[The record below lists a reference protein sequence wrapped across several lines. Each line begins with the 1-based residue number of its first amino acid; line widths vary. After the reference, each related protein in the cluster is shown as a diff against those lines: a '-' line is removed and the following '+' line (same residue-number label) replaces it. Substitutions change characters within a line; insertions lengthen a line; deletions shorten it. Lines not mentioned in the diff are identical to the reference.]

1 MSEKFTTARISKS
14 GEKFEILVKPDLAL
28 EYKMGKQQLGVS
40 QLLVI
45 DEVYSDA
52 GKGTHASAEKLQKAF
67 GTEDPLAIAEEIMKH
82 GELQLTTDQRRQLVE
97 DKRKQIVAFIARNCI
112 DPRSATPHPPMRIE
126 QAMNQIKYSIDP
138 FKSADEQ
145 AKDVIEELR
154 ALIPIKME
162 QMRVAIKILAEFAPK
177 GYGAVKGYGTISK
190 EEWQADGAL
199 VAVVEMPA
207 GLYGPFVERLG
218 KVTQGTIQTKI
229 LK

>member
-14 GEKFEILVKPDLAL
+14 GEKFEILVKPDPAL
-28 EYKMGKQQLGVS
+28 EYKMGKQLGIS

-112 DPRSATPHPPMRIE
+112 DPRTGTPHPPIRIE

-138 FKSADEQ
+138 FKNADEQ

-154 ALIPIKME
+154 ALLPIKME

-177 GYGAVKGYGTISK
+177 GYGAVKGYGTISR

-207 GLYGPFVERLG
+207 GLYGPFIERLG

>member
-14 GEKFEILVKPDLAL
+14 GEKFEVLVKPDPAL
-28 EYKMGKQQLGVS
+28 EYKMGKPLPIS
-40 QLLVI
+40 QLLAI
-45 DEVYSDA
+45 DEIYSDA
-52 GKGTHASAEKLQKAF
+52 GKGTRASAEKLQKAF
-67 GTEDPLAIAEEIMKH
+67 STQDPLTVAEEIMKH

-97 DKRKQIVAFIARNCI
+97 EKRRQIVAFVARNCI
-112 DPRSATPHPPMRIE
+112 DPRTGTPHPPIRIE
-126 QAMNQIKYSIDP
+126 QAMSQIKYSIDP

-154 ALIPIKME
+154 ALLPIKME
-162 QMRVAIKILAEFAPK
+162 HMRVAVKVLAEYAPK
-177 GYGAVKGYGTISK
+177 GYGAIKGYGTISR

-207 GLYGPFVERLG
+207 GLYGPFIERLG
-218 KVTQGTIQTKI
+218 KVTQGTIQTKV

>member
-14 GEKFEILVKPDLAL
+14 GEKFEILVKPDPAL
-28 EYKMGKQQLGVS
+28 EYKMGKQLGIS

-67 GTEDPLAIAEEIMKH
+67 GTEDPIAIAEEIMKH

-97 DKRKQIVAFIARNCI
+97 DKRKQIVAFVARNCI
-112 DPRSATPHPPMRIE
+112 DPRTGTPHPPIRIE
-126 QAMNQIKYSIDP
+126 QAMNEIRYSIDP
-138 FKSADEQ
+138 FKNADEQ
-145 AKDVIEELR
+145 AKDVIDELR

-177 GYGAVKGYGTISK
+177 GYGAAKGYGTISR

-207 GLYGPFVERLG
+207 GVYGPFVERLG
-218 KVTQGTIQTKI
+218 KITQGTIQTKI

>member
-14 GEKFEILVKPDLAL
+14 GEKFEVLVKPDQAL
-28 EYKMGKQQLGVS
+28 EYKMGKPLPIS

-45 DEVYSDA
+45 DEIYSDA
-52 GKGTHASAEKLQKAF
+52 GKGTRASTEKLQKAF
-67 GTEDPLAIAEEIMKH
+67 ATQDPLTIAEEIMKH

-97 DKRKQIVAFIARNCI
+97 DKRKQIIAFVARNCI
-112 DPRSATPHPPMRIE
+112 DPRTGTPHPPLRIE
-126 QAMNQIKYSIDP
+126 QAMTQVKYSIDP

-145 AKDVIEELR
+145 AKAVIEELR
-154 ALIPIKME
+154 ALLPIKME
-162 QMRVAIKILAEFAPK
+162 QMRVAVKVLAEYAAK
-177 GYGAVKGYGTISK
+177 GYGAIKGYGTISR

-207 GLYGPFVERLG
+207 GLYGPFIERLG

>member
-14 GEKFEILVKPDLAL
+14 GEKFEILVKPEPAL
-28 EYKMGKQQLGVS
+28 DYKMGKPVGLS
-40 QLLVI
+40 QFLVI
-45 DEVYSDA
+45 EEIYSDA
-52 GKGTHASAEKLQKAF
+52 GKGTRASAEKLEKAF
-67 GTEDPLAIAEEIMKH
+67 GTADPVKVAEDIMRH

-97 DKRKQIVAFIARNCI
+97 DKRKQIVAFISRNCI
-112 DPRSATPHPPMRIE
+112 DPRTGTPHPPIRIE
-126 QAMNQIKYSIDP
+126 QALAQVKYSIDP

-145 AKDVIEELR
+145 SKDIIEELR
-154 ALIPIKME
+154 TLLPIKME
-162 QMRVAIKILAEFAPK
+162 QMRVAVKILAEFAAK

-190 EEWQADGAL
+190 EEWQADGSL

-218 KVTQGTIQTKI
+218 KITQGTIQTKV

>member
-14 GEKFEILVKPDLAL
+14 GEKFEILVKPDPAL
-28 EYKMGKQQLGVS
+28 EYKMGKPLSVS

-52 GKGTHASAEKLQKAF
+52 GKGTRASAEKLQKAF
-67 GTEDPLAIAEEIMKH
+67 GTQDPLTIAEEIMKH
-82 GELQLTTDQRRQLVE
+82 GELQLTTDQRRQLVD

-112 DPRSATPHPPMRIE
+112 DPRTGTPHPPLRIE
-126 QAMNQIKYSIDP
+126 QAMSQIKYSIDP

-154 ALIPIKME
+154 ALLPIKME
-162 QMRVAIKILAEFAPK
+162 QMRVAVKIFAEYAAK
-177 GYGAVKGYGTISK
+177 GYGAVKGYGTISR

-218 KVTQGTIQTKI
+218 KITQGTIQTKV

>member
-14 GEKFEILVKPDLAL
+14 GEKFEILVKPDPAL
-28 EYKMGKQQLGVS
+28 EYKMGKQLGIS

-97 DKRKQIVAFIARNCI
+97 DKRKQIVAFVARNCI
-112 DPRSATPHPPMRIE
+112 DPRTGTPHPPIRIE
-126 QAMNQIKYSIDP
+126 QAMNQIRYSIDP
-138 FKSADEQ
+138 FKNADEQ

-154 ALIPIKME
+154 VLLPIKME

-177 GYGAVKGYGTISK
+177 GYGAAKGYGTISR

-199 VAVVEMPA
+199 VAVIEMPA
-207 GLYGPFVERLG
+207 GVYGPFVERLG
-218 KVTQGTIQTKI
+218 KITQGTIQTKI